1 MYALGDLL
9 GIMVEAEASD
19 LYVTVGTFP
28 MVKISGEVY
37 PIEKE
42 KVNKQSMDALK
53 TEMLNKEQIAQF
65 NAENELDYTLNLP
78 NVGRFRVN
86 YFRQRNHDSFVV
98 RRIETDILSLDQLG
112 LPVILKDLAMKD
124 RGLILVVGATGSGK
138 STTLAAMIDY
148 RNTNKSGHIL
158 TLEDP
163 IEFVHEH
170 KKSIVNQRE
179 VGHDTESYT
188 RALKS
193 ALREAPSVLLV
204 GEIRDQETMQAAL
217 SFSETGHLVFSTLH
231 ATNAP
236 QTVERI
242 MSFYEQ
248 AQHEMIQ
255 MQLSQNLLAVVAQRL
270 IPTVDGKRAAALE
283 ILLTTARV
291 RDLIQKGHFDLIRA
305 TIEAGTGEGMQLFD
319 QSLHKL
325 YTDKR
330 VSEEMVYEFAD
341 QPTDLK
347 LKIASQLGR
356 ESEID
361 IELLPDEEE
370 HGTKEEDLE

>member
-1 MYALGDLL
+1 MYAVNDLL
-9 GIMVEAEASD
+9 GIMVEADASD
-19 LYVTVGTFP
+19 LYVTVGAYP

-42 KVNKQSMDALK
+42 KLDTESLNSLK
-53 TEMLNKEQIAQF
+53 AEMLSPEQLTQF
-65 NAENELDYTLNLP
+65 HDENELDYTLHVPSL
-78 NVGRFRVN
+78 GRFRIN
-86 YFRQRNHDSFVV
+86 YFRQRENDSFVV
-98 RRIETDILSLDQLG
+98 RRIETNILSLDDLG
-112 LPVILKDLAMKD
+112 LPVILKDLSLKD

-179 VGHDTESYT
+179 VGNDTNSYT

-193 ALREAPSVLLV
+193 ALREAPSVLLI
-204 GEIRDQETMQAAL
+204 GEIRDQESMQAAL
-217 SFSETGHLVFSTLH
+217 SFSETGHLVFTTLH

-236 QTVERI
+236 QTIERV
-242 MSFYEQ
+242 MSFFEQ

-270 IPTVDGKRAAALE
+270 VPTVDGSRAAALE
-283 ILLTTARV
+283 VMLTTARV
-291 RDLIQKGHFDLIRA
+291 RDLIQKGSFELLRS
-305 TIEAGTGEGMQLFD
+305 TIEAGISDGMQLFD
-319 QSLHKL
+319 HSLHTL
-325 YTDKR
+325 YSKKR
-330 VSEEMVYEFAD
+330 INEEMAYEFAD

-347 LKIASQLGR
+347 LKIASQEER
-356 ESEID
+356 VAEMD
-361 IELLPDEEE
+361 IELLPDEEDSSK
-370 HGTKEEDLE
+370 HEDDTE